1 MSERYISN
9 YQGCFQLVFK
19 NIEQG
24 TLLINIMFNQ
34 LNFMSMKTISLL
46 SLDLLQKQELSIMEG
61 GQTASQ
67 TVCGCVCVGP
77 VTNGKNLEALN
88 SDVDCADCGAS
99 NAHRVSN
106 QYVVRK

>member
-1 MSERYISN
+1 MSERNISN

-46 SLDLLQKQELSIMEG
+46 SLDLLQKQELSIMES
-61 GQTASQ
+61 AYKK
-67 TVCGCVCVGP
+67 C
-77 VTNGKNLEALN
+77 LREE
-88 SDVDCADCGAS
+88 
-99 NAHRVSN
+99 
-106 QYVVRK
+106 

>member
-1 MSERYISN
+1 
-9 YQGCFQLVFK
+9 
-19 NIEQG
+19 
-24 TLLINIMFNQ
+24 
-34 LNFMSMKTISLL
+34 MKTISLL

-61 GQTASQ
+61 GQNAATQ

-77 VTNGKNLEALN
+77 VTNDKFMEALN

-106 QYVVRK
+106 

>member
-1 MSERYISN
+1 MSERNISN

-19 NIEQG
+19 NIE
-24 TLLINIMFNQ
+24 
-34 LNFMSMKTISLL
+34 
-46 SLDLLQKQELSIMEG
+46 LSIMEG
-61 GQTASQ
+61 GQTAAAQ

-77 VTNGKNLEALN
+77 VTKGKSFETLN

-106 QYVVRK
+106 

>member
-1 MSERYISN
+1 MSERNISN
-9 YQGCFQLVFK
+9 YQECFQLVFK
-19 NIEQG
+19 NIELDTQV
-24 TLLINIMFNQ
+24 INIMFNQ

-61 GQTASQ
+61 GQTAAAQ

-77 VTNGKNLEALN
+77 VTKGKSFETLN

-106 QYVVRK
+106 